1 MAIPF
6 SGYRALAALTAAF
19 GLCYL
24 VWAWSVPSTLSMST
38 FTVLTLLVAGMVT
51 VTLVT
56 WKNAQAT
63 ESVGQML
70 HNTDTGTPDRP
81 AAKP

>member
-6 SGYRALAALTAAF
+6 SGYRALAALTAVF
-19 GLCYL
+19 GACYAL
-24 VWAWSVPSTLSMST
+24 WAWSVPGTLSMST
-38 FTVLTLLVAGMVT
+38 FTVITLLVAGMVM

-70 HNTDTGTPDRP
+70 HNTEMGTADRP
-81 AAKP
+81 AKP